1 MAIHQNPTGIDG
13 SGEPVASESPAAAPA
28 PDAELTPRC
37 GMVGPD
43 SWDLFLQGNF
53 FCSLPRGHDGLHY
66 EEGAP
71 RKWWDYE

>member
-1 MAIHQNPTGIDG
+1 MTVDQNPA
-13 SGEPVASESPAAAPA
+13 EPPAADSA
-28 PDAELTPRC
+28 PDAEPAPRC
-37 GMVGPD
+37 NMVGPD